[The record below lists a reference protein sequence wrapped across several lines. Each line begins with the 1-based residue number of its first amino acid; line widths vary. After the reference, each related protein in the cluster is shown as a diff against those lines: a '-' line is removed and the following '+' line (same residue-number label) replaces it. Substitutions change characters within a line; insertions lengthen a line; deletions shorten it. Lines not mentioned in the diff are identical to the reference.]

1 MSEIENVIWVAHSL
15 FQRGLVTGSTGNIS
29 FRDKDII
36 YVSKS
41 GSCFGRLD
49 ENSFAKIS
57 ISGEILEGKPSKE
70 WPMHLKLYQM
80 KDDCG
85 AVVHTHSLNST
96 LISCVKGIEDKTD
109 LLFEYTPYLMM
120 QTNGKIGVV
129 NYEKPGSKELFEA
142 FYKISALDVNTYILK
157 NHGIFVSGT
166 DVLKAFYIL
175 EEFEQSSKI
184 VLSVQKD
191 LEFEKIR

>member
-1 MSEIENVIWVAHSL
+1 MSEIENVIWVAHTL
-15 FQRGLVTGSTGNIS
+15 FQRNLVTGSTGNIS

-57 ISGEILEGKPSKE
+57 ISGDILEGKPSKE
-70 WPMHLKLYQM
+70 WPMHLKLYQVNDEC
-80 KDDCG
+80 K
-85 AVVHTHSLNST
+85 AVIHTHSFNST
-96 LISCVKGIEDKTD
+96 LISCVKGIEDRSD
-109 LLFEYTPYLMM
+109 LLFKYTPYLMM
-120 QTNGKIGVV
+120 QTEGKIGVV
-129 NYEKPGSKELFEA
+129 EFEKPGSKELFEQ
-142 FYKISALDVNTYILK
+142 FYKVADPKLNTYILK

-166 DVLKAFYIL
+166 DILKAFYIC

-184 VLSVQKD
+184 VLSIHKD
-191 LEFEKIR
+191 LEFSKIQ